1 MPHAVRHLPG
11 ASRRPL
17 AAAVGAQNFPAS
29 NKADRVRSC
38 PSTWAAA
45 RARRCTSTRRA
56 PSGHSASCR
65 SLKGARGARLAA
77 GQQPGTNLCVDASE
91 RAPERPPARGGRY
104 GLNPN
109 DVLDNVAYARAHN
122 TDHQG
127 QLLIAAASMMSDAR
141 FALIVVDSVTA
152 LYRVE
157 YVGRG
162 ELAARQNSLGRFL
175 RALQRLADEFGC
187 AVVVTNQAR
196 AAPAQAAACP
206 ASALWG
212 AMLVHHAEPGVR
224 RSLAHNLAHDAVSVH
239 VTRWWPTQTA
249 PACLRVQ
256 ASSPSVA
263 TSWRTRRRHACG

>member
-17 AAAVGAQNFPAS
+17 AGAVRAQKLPACDTAS
-29 NKADRVRSC
+29 LARSC

-65 SLKGARGARLAA
+65 SPKGAHGACSGAGRQRAA
-77 GQQPGTNLCVDASE
+77 ELCVGASE
-91 RAPERPPARGGRY
+91 RAPERPPGLADRY

-196 AAPAQAAACP
+196 GAFKQAASSSAPCF
-206 ASALWG
+206 SALG
-212 AMLVHHAEPGVR
+212 RDAHAP
-224 RSLAHNLAHDAVSVH
+224 
-239 VTRWWPTQTA
+239 
-249 PACLRVQ
+249 C
-256 ASSPSVA
+256 
-263 TSWRTRRRHACG
+263 